1 MHQTSHCVA
10 FLELAVPQINELA
23 TYMEL
28 SV

>member
-1 MHQTSHCVA
+1 MQQTSHCVA
-10 FLELAVPQINELA
+10 FFELAISQINDLA

>member
-10 FLELAVPQINELA
+10 FFELAVSKINELA
-23 TYMEL
+23 THPEL